1 MKNSTGIQFSVSEAL
16 SGLTC
21 LTYIQFVFSGLF
33 YQQMNAHIQDYVSD
47 KMDKKM
53 KIFFYSAVSK
63 IYFKQYNEQQ
73 NFIFVFFFDL
83 YPFFSH

>member
-1 MKNSTGIQFSVSEAL
+1 MENSTGIQFSVSEAL

-21 LTYIQFVFSGLF
+21 LTYIQFVLSGLF

-63 IYFKQYNEQQ
+63 IYILNSITNNKILF
-73 NFIFVFFFDL
+73 L
-83 YPFFSH
+83 